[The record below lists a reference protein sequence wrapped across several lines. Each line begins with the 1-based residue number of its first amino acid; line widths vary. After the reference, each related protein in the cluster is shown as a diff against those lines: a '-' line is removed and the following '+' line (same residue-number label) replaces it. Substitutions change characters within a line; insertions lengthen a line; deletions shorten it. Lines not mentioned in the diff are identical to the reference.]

1 MPEAT
6 KNKLPPL
13 SERMRIAADMI
24 TKGNTVADVGCDHG
38 YISVYLCMKDIAP
51 YCVASDINKGP
62 LDAAKRNAK
71 LFSVED
77 RVETRLSNGL
87 EKYKPGE
94 VKSIL
99 ITGMGGNLIAKI
111 LNDWKEV
118 TLSAEE
124 LILEPQSEHY
134 TVRRVLSELGFD
146 IVDEAMVVECGKYY
160 PVIKAVRRRGKSLAE
175 TELIYGPCLIK
186 NKDPMLKRYLDKE
199 KKRLTAIRES
209 LNGNKSRT
217 SAGRYD
223 EIEKEL
229 INIKE
234 AEELMK

>member
-99 ITGMGGNLIAKI
+99 
-111 LNDWKEV
+111 NDGKEV

-160 PVIKAVRRRGKSLAE
+160 PVIKAVRGRGKSLAE